1 MKRYYICNIIGTGT
15 EADSYRPA
23 IAREIDAARVTNPTF
38 DASYSVVIPTHPE
51 GHPQAGHPKF
61 PHALVIVEAN
71 NHGIFAGKPDIDSLP
86 DVALDSKVSSMHTP
100 TKNAMIARLAARGFN
115 GVNVDN
121 ADGYREVIRGI
132 GRALDTAFHEDSF
145 DAS

>member
-1 MKRYYICNIIGTGT
+1 MKRYYICDIIGTGT
-15 EADSYRPA
+15 EMDPYRPA
-23 IAREIDAARVTNPTF
+23 ISREIEAARVTNPTF

-61 PHALVIVEAN
+61 PHALAIVEAN
-71 NHGIFAGKPDIDSLP
+71 NHAIFSGKQDIDSLP

-100 TKNAMIARLAARGFN
+100 TKNAMIARLNARGLR
-115 GVNVDN
+115 GADVDN

-132 GRALDTAFHEDSF
+132 GKALDPAFHEDSF